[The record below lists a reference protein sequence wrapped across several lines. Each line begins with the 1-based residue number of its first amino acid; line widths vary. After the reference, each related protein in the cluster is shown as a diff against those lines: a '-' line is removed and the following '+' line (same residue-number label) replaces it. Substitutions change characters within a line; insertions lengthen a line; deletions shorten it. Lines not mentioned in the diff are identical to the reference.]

1 LGFVV
6 GNFSQIVKKERT
18 METIPNTGL
27 AETIRKETG
36 ENVFLCYQ
44 CQKCSSGCPVVEH
57 FDLAPNQVM
66 RAIQLGQKEM
76 VLHSKTIWLCAMCE
90 TCATRC
96 PHDINITKIMDAL
109 KIMSKN
115 EGIEPKVPSV
125 PLFYQA
131 AMRGIKWFGRMYEAG
146 LMGEIYLRQMLAGQL
161 NYQQVWKN
169 DMPMALKMFRNGKLK
184 VFPTFGKPRIKGKE
198 AQKKEGVAYFPGCS
212 LHGTSKEYDLSTK
225 AVFDKLGV
233 SLHEPKGWGCCGTT
247 PTHSTDHFLSTL
259 LPMKNIALIKEE
271 GLNNITTP
279 CPSCFLRMRVA
290 LKETEEDQNLRERVS
305 REIPNLSSNG
315 MKVEHLL
322 NTVTEKIGYQ
332 QVASKVVRP
341 LKGLKVVCYYGC
353 IITRPPKIT
362 EVKDY
367 EYPTQMDR
375 LMKAIGITT
384 LDWSYK
390 TRCCGVSLGISQL
403 PIALE
408 LSRKILKNAKAVGA
422 DAIVVACPLCH
433 VNLDARQKQI
443 EEEFKETFQIP
454 IIYFTQ
460 LMGLSFG
467 SKSGELGLDKHFVD
481 PQALLTKIPK

>member
-1 LGFVV
+1 
-6 GNFSQIVKKERT
+6 
-18 METIPNTGL
+18 
-27 AETIRKETG
+27 
-36 ENVFLCYQ
+36 
-44 CQKCSSGCPVVEH
+44 
-57 FDLAPNQVM
+57 
-66 RAIQLGQKEM
+66 
-76 VLHSKTIWLCAMCE
+76 
-90 TCATRC
+90 
-96 PHDINITKIMDAL
+96 MDVL
-109 KIMSKN
+109 KIMAKN
-115 EGIEPKVPSV
+115 EEIEPKIPSV

-146 LMGEIYLRQMLAGQL
+146 LMGEIYLRQMLSGEL

-169 DMPMALKMFRNGKLK
+169 DLPMALKMFKNGKLK
-184 VFPTFGKPRIKGKE
+184 IFPTFGKPKIKGKT
-198 AQKKEGVAYFPGCS
+198 AQKKDGIAYFPGCS

-225 AVFDKLGV
+225 AVFSKLGV
-233 SLHEPKGWGCCGTT
+233 TLHEPEGWGCCGTT

-259 LPMKNIALIKEE
+259 LPMKNITLMKAE
-271 GLNNITTP
+271 GFDHVTTP

-290 LKETEEDQNLRERVS
+290 LKETQEDKNLKERVS
-305 REIPNLSSNG
+305 QEIANLSYNG

-322 NTVTEKIGYQ
+322 NTITEGIGYQ
-332 QVASKVVRP
+332 QVVSKLVHPV
-341 LKGLKVVCYYGC
+341 KGLKVVCYYGC

-375 LMKAIGITT
+375 LMKAIGITP
-384 LDWSYK
+384 LGWSYK

-408 LSRKILKNAKAVGA
+408 LSRRILKNAKGVGA

-443 EEEFKETFQIP
+443 EEEYKETLHLP

-460 LMGLSFG
+460 LMGLAFG
-467 SKSGELGLDKHFVD
+467 LKSKELGLDKHFVD
-481 PQALLTKIPK
+481 PQPLLNKIVG

>member
-1 LGFVV
+1 M
-6 GNFSQIVKKERT
+6 Q
-18 METIPNTGL
+18 TILNANL
-27 AETIRKETG
+27 AEAIRKECG

-96 PHDINITKIMDAL
+96 PHDINITKIMDVL

-169 DMPMALKMFRNGKLK
+169 DMPMALKMFKNGKLK
-184 VFPTFGKPRIKGKE
+184 IFPTFGKPKVKGKM
-198 AQKKEGVAYFPGCS
+198 AGKKDGIAYFPGCS

-225 AVFDKLGV
+225 AVFNKLGV
-233 SLHEPKGWGCCGTT
+233 SLHEPEGWGCCGTT

-259 LPMKNIALIKEE
+259 LPMKNIALIKRE
-271 GLNNITTP
+271 GWDNVTTP

-290 LKETEEDQNLRERVS
+290 LKETEEDKNLRERVS

-322 NTVTEKIGYQ
+322 NTVTEKIGYP
-332 QVASKVVRP
+332 QVASKVVHP

-375 LMKAIGITT
+375 LMKVIGITP

-390 TRCCGVSLGISQL
+390 TRCCGVSLGITQL

-408 LSRKILKNAKAVGA
+408 LSRKILKNAKGVGA

-443 EEEFKETFQIP
+443 EEEFKENFQLP

-460 LMGLSFG
+460 LMGLAFG
-467 SKSGELGLDKHFVD
+467 LKSEELGLDKHFVD
-481 PQALLTKIPK
+481 PLPLLNKVMGSKG

>member
-1 LGFVV
+1 M
-6 GNFSQIVKKERT
+6 Q
-18 METIPNTGL
+18 TILNTDL
-27 AETIRKETG
+27 AETIRKECG

-44 CQKCSSGCPVVEH
+44 CQKCSAGCPVNEH

-66 RAIQLGQKEM
+66 RAIQFGQKEM

-96 PHDINITKIMDAL
+96 PHDINITKIIDVL
-109 KIMSKN
+109 KIMAKN

-146 LMGEIYLRQMLAGQL
+146 LMGEIYLRQMLSGQL
-161 NYQQVWKN
+161 NFGQVWKN
-169 DMPMALKMFRNGKLK
+169 DMPMALKMLKEGKLK
-184 VFPTFGKPRIKGKE
+184 IFPTFGKPKLRGKKGE
-198 AQKKEGVAYFPGCS
+198 KKDGIAYFPGCS

-233 SLHEPKGWGCCGTT
+233 SLHEPEGWGCCGTT

-259 LPMKNIALIKEE
+259 LPMKNIALIQEE
-271 GLNNITTP
+271 GLNHVTTP

-290 LKETEEDQNLRERVS
+290 LKETEEDKGLRERVS
-305 REIPNLSSNG
+305 REIPNVSYNG

-322 NTVTEKIGYQ
+322 NTVAEKIGYR
-332 QVASKVVRP
+332 QVASKVVLP

-375 LMKAIGITT
+375 LMKAVGITP

-408 LSRKILKNAKAVGA
+408 LSRKILRNAKSVGA

-443 EEEFKETFQIP
+443 EEEFKETFHLP

-460 LMGLSFG
+460 LMGLAFG
-467 SKSGELGLDKHFVD
+467 LTSGELGLDKHFVD
-481 PQALLTKIPK
+481 PVPVLKRIEGISV